1 MSRIDTV
8 ELHTQAATT
17 ARTRGHARCT
27 AIVVGQSVRP
37 EPVATT
43 LLDLV
48 FALESVQPLSE
59 DAVVEIAL
67 ELVKSRRVKLTGIY
81 RDKAPET
88 LAPPSKPHRL
98 N

>member
-1 MSRIDTV
+1 M
-8 ELHTQAATT
+8 
-17 ARTRGHARCT
+17 
-27 AIVVGQSVRP
+27 GQSTRC
-37 EPVATT
+37 EPIATT

-48 FALESVQPLSE
+48 FALDRVQPLSE

-81 RDKAPET
+81 RDTAPEA
-88 LAPPSKPHRL
+88 LATPSKPHRL